1 MAAADWRMLSGPAW
15 KHEDKVMAKFI
26 FAYHGGKIPE
36 TEEEGAR
43 VMAQWQAWLGGMGAA
58 ALDPGNPVGP
68 SSTVHPDGS
77 VTCDGGGNPLSGYSL
92 IGADSIEQATELA
105 RGCPILEAGGTVEI
119 AEVVEM

>member
-1 MAAADWRMLSGPAW
+1 MT
-15 KHEDKVMAKFI
+15 KFI
-26 FAYHGGKIPE
+26 FAYHGGKMPE

-43 VMAQWQAWLGGMGAA
+43 VMAQWESWLGGMGAA

-77 VTCDGGGNPLSGYSL
+77 VSCDGGVNPLSGYSVVA
-92 IGADSIEQATELA
+92 ADSIERATELA

-119 AEVVEM
+119 AEIVEM